1 MVVCLCHHV
10 DLMLRSRRGDVG
22 EIRPEFKVENADG
35 GQGKVGHKGSANQAV
50 LAQFPPLITVNAR
63 LSYKMISWSEVC

>member
-1 MVVCLCHHV
+1 
-10 DLMLRSRRGDVG
+10 MLAKSGQSLRL
-22 EIRPEFKVENADG
+22 KMLTG

-63 LSYKMISWSEVC
+63 LSCKMISWSEVC